1 MSFNQDVKN
10 ELQKN
15 LAGGKKKKGDDAE
28 RREFLQ
34 RAFLD
39 IGSITD
45 PEKEYHLE
53 FVTSNV
59 EYLDMVKEAAAFY
72 DIEAKHTTRK
82 NRPVLYVK
90 GSEAIADLLNVMG
103 AHISLMNMEN
113 SIILKDM
120 RNNLNRK
127 VNCEAANIIKTVNAG
142 NRQVED
148 IKFLKEQGL
157 FGTLPSSLK
166 DIAELRLLYPD
177 MPLKDLGELLDPKVG
192 KSGVNHRLRRIS
204 EIADSHR

>member
-15 LAGGKKKKGDDAE
+15 LSMGKKQKGMDAQ

-39 IGSITD
+39 IGSVTNPD
-45 PEKEYHLE
+45 KEYHLE
-53 FVTSNV
+53 FVSSNTD
-59 EYLDMVKEAAAFY
+59 YLDMIREAASYY
-72 DIEAKHTTRK
+72 DIDAKLTSRK

-90 GSEAIADLLNVMG
+90 GSEGITDFLNVVG
-103 AHISLMNMEN
+103 AHVSLMNMEN

-148 IKFLKEQGL
+148 ILLLKQVGRFNLLPDSLKE
-157 FGTLPSSLK
+157 
-166 DIAELRLLYPD
+166 IANLRLEYPD
-177 MPLKDLGELLDPKVG
+177 LPLKDLGEMLDPKVG
-192 KSGVNHRLRRIS
+192 KSGVNHRLRRLS
-204 EIADSHR
+204 QIADSIR